1 MPGYIPIARY
11 TNWSRSGC
19 FGFSRYSGCCTGDKL
34 KSNIFTATSE
44 EARLRFHSVRESNSY
59 ILMSVPPL
67 AKCQTMFSDLRR
79 FYFSCAL
86 FLSLFKYFKTHTYG
100 HIRYK
105 TEILVRSKRGSSKDI
120 DPHVFHAWKK
130 HQDTLRYIFEK

>member
-19 FGFSRYSGCCTGDKL
+19 FGFSRYSGCCTGDEL
-34 KSNIFTATSE
+34 KSNIFTVTSE
-44 EARLRFHSVRESNSY
+44 EARLRFYPVRESNSY
-59 ILMSVPPL
+59 ILMSIPPWRNV
-67 AKCQTMFSDLRR
+67 K
-79 FYFSCAL
+79 SCSPIRVAFI
-86 FLSLFKYFKTHTYG
+86 FLLLSFSLFKYFKTHTYG
-100 HIRYK
+100 YVRCI
-105 TEILVRSKRGSSKDI
+105 TEILVRSKRCSSRDI